1 MGVAGK
7 RARRKSVFLPRDSP
21 PGMSQG
27 DLAMTSTLSDR
38 PKAMSDELYFLF
50 RDEERPELFAALQ
63 QRENI
68 LNC

>member
-1 MGVAGK
+1 
-7 RARRKSVFLPRDSP
+7 
-21 PGMSQG
+21 MSQG